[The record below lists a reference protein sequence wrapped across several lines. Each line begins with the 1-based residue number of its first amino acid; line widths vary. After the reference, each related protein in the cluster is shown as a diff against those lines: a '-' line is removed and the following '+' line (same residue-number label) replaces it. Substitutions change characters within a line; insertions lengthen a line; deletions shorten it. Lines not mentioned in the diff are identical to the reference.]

1 MSRPRTAG
9 AALLAALTLAALARA
24 DDEVSFKRRGD
35 QEKQF
40 AAKVGEA
47 IVKAAHGTAKKVSLV
62 KYEYEHPKPNRTD
75 LVLKMEYHGAVTD
88 KRYLADITV
97 KIDSTD
103 KNAWEVLNIEYADTN
118 ANVRHNEK
126 KIQDLI
132 KRFNR

>member
-1 MSRPRTAG
+1 MTRPKTAG
-9 AALLAALTLAALARA
+9 AALLAALALAALARA

-88 KRYLADITV
+88 KRYLADVTV

-103 KNAWEVLNIEYADTN
+103 KNAWEVLNIDYADTN

>member
-1 MSRPRTAG
+1 MTGPRTAG
-9 AALLAALTLAALARA
+9 AALLAALTLTAPARA

-47 IVKAAHGTAKKVSLV
+47 IVKAAHGTAKKMSLV

-88 KRYLADITV
+88 KRYLAEITV

-103 KNAWEVLNIEYADTN
+103 KNAWEVLNIEYADSN